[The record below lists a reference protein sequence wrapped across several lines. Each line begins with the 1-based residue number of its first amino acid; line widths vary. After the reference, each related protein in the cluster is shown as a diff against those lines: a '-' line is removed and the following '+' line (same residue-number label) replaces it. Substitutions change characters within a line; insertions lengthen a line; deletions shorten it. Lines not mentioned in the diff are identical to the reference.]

1 MDSTSWQFWID
12 IGGTFT
18 DCIAYLP
25 GFDAED
31 VPPHPKRVHPFS
43 NQILRRHKLLSSALT
58 PGIIQSVN
66 GLTVYDER
74 REAEIDGFWSQATF
88 RIADQQKQTTFEAT
102 ILQSHPGSLEL
113 SQPLPYDC
121 QGLRYEIVT
130 DVEAPIIGIHHLLE
144 IPLQESL
151 PPIRLRLGTTRGTN
165 ALLTRTGARTLFVTT
180 RGFKDILKIGN
191 QDRPDLFALDIK
203 KYDPLYD
210 LVFEASERIDT
221 YGNILTPLDLESV
234 IQALENAK
242 ASGIQS
248 IAICLMNAFAC
259 AQHECII
266 EELARKIGFDDISRS
281 SKVSP
286 LIKIVSRA
294 DTTVLNSYLN
304 PVLTKYIRDIT
315 HQLHPESSIRLLTS
329 AGGLVGAEKFSGRD
343 SILSGPAGGVVG
355 FSSIASQAGF
365 EKAIGF
371 DMGGT
376 STDVSR
382 FDGHF
387 EYEYETQKDGVRI
400 VTPMLAIETVAAGG
414 GSVCGFDGIKLTVG
428 PNSAGSDPGPAC
440 YGRGGPLTVTDLNL
454 VLGRIRPEQF
464 SIPLRQEASIESL
477 RRLGHSIEATTGH
490 RYEIHELAEAF
501 LNIANHNMAQA
512 IGNIS
517 VAKGYDPA
525 DYALVSFGGA
535 AAQHAC
541 GVARLLNIS
550 TILNH
555 PDGGI
560 LSAYGI
566 GQANVKR
573 QADLGIY
580 RQLNQAL
587 LQELEHDVVQTMIEL
602 QRQVESE
609 GYKTANISL
618 QVTAELRLLG
628 VDATLQIPI
637 SERTAESFD
646 WNVNYEQLTTL
657 FSDCHLQR
665 YGFTP
670 LKSDPPSRQLELV
683 TLRIVAIGQ
692 NSSPP
697 PLSTRSFVTTR
708 KSQET
713 TTFFQNGQRL
723 TAQCFS
729 REDLT
734 PGDQVTGPAIITEQ
748 FSTTLIEP
756 GWNAEVLSNF
766 ELLIESDAKTQHY
779 HHDPSTTTDPAMLEI
794 FNNHF
799 VSIANQMGLTLQN
812 TSNSVNVKERLDF
825 SCAIFTA
832 EGQLVVNAPHIPV
845 HLGAMGESVRA
856 ILDDHD
862 SISPGD
868 VFITNDPYRGGS
880 HLPDVT
886 IVTPVFNLE
895 NERIFFTASRA
906 HHSEIGGC
914 TPGSMPPFSQTLA
927 EEGVL
932 IKSRKL
938 INAGE
943 SEEHALQ
950 LLLEADEFP
959 SRSVDINLADIQA
972 QVAANHRG
980 AHDLKRMIERYGE
993 STVLSYMRSIQE
1005 AASAKMRQAL
1015 SKIPDG
1021 VYYGHDSLDEHFNE
1035 DYDAEIKVAITI
1047 QGDTAELD
1055 FTGTSPVLPNN
1066 LNANQAI
1073 VTAAVL
1079 YVLRLLIDEPIP
1091 LNQGVLEPITLIL
1104 PECFLNPTAG
1114 LTAADSPAVVGGNVE
1129 TSQRI
1134 VDVLLSALEL
1144 AAASQGTMNN
1154 LLFGDETFGYYETIC
1169 GGAGATARSPGADA
1183 VHTHMTN
1190 TRITDPEI
1198 LERRYPVQLNQFSI
1212 REQSGGQG
1220 IHSGGNG
1227 IIRKMT
1233 FLQPVTVS
1241 LLTQRRDQ
1249 NAPPGLNGGEA
1260 GKAGVNRVIFADGRE
1275 QKLSNRQQ
1283 LTINSGDQLTIETP
1297 GGGGWGSK
1305 HE

>member
-1 MDSTSWQFWID
+1 LDSTSWQFWID

-18 DCIAYLP
+18 DCIACLP
-25 GFDAED
+25 DSNADD
-31 VPPHPKRVHPFS
+31 VPSQPERGHQRL
-43 NQILRRHKLLSSALT
+43 NQVLRRHKLLSSALT
-58 PGIIQSVN
+58 PGIIESAD
-66 GLTVYDER
+66 GRTVYDDR
-74 REAEIDGFWSQATF
+74 RTAECNGFWSQAIF
-88 RIADQQKQTTFEAT
+88 RLADQRTQATFEAT
-102 ILQSHPGSLEL
+102 IVQSQHGSLEL
-113 SQPLPYDC
+113 SQPLPPDC
-121 QGLRYEIVT
+121 QGLRYEILT
-130 DVEAPIIGIHHLLE
+130 DAEAPIIGIHHLLE
-144 IPLQESL
+144 IPLQDPL

-165 ALLTRTGARTLFVTT
+165 ALLTRTGARTLFITT
-180 RGFKDILKIGN
+180 QGFGDILKIGN

-203 KYDPLYD
+203 KYVPLYD
-210 LVFEASERIDT
+210 AVFEVSERIDT
-221 YGNILTPLDLESV
+221 LGDVLTPLDLQSV
-234 IQALENAK
+234 TQALENAK

-248 IAICLMNAFAC
+248 VAICLMNAFAC
-259 AQHECII
+259 EQHELII
-266 EELARKIGFDDISRS
+266 EEVARKIGFDDISRS
-281 SKVSP
+281 SKISP
-286 LIKIVSRA
+286 LIKLVSRA

-304 PVLTKYIRDIT
+304 PVLTKYVQKIT
-315 HQLHPESSIRLLTS
+315 QWLHPESSIRLLTS
-329 AGGLVGAEKFSGRD
+329 AGGLIGAKEFSGRD

-355 FSSIASQAGF
+355 FSSIARQAGF

-387 EYEYETQKDGVRI
+387 EYEYETQKAGVRI

-414 GSVCGFDGIKLTVG
+414 GSVCSFDGIKLIVG
-428 PNSAGSDPGPAC
+428 PDSAGSDPGPAC
-440 YGRGGPLTVTDLNL
+440 YGQGGPLTVTDLNL

-464 SIPLRQEASIESL
+464 SIPLRPDASVE
-477 RRLGHSIEATTGH
+477 RLTALCHSIEATTGH

-525 DYALVSFGGA
+525 DYTLVSFGGA

-555 PDGGI
+555 PDAGI
-560 LSAYGI
+560 LSAYGM

-580 RQLNQAL
+580 RQLNQQL
-587 LQELEHDVVQTMIEL
+587 LEELKHDVDQAILEL
-602 QRQVESE
+602 QNQVESE
-609 GYKTANISL
+609 GYKTANINI

-628 VDATLQIPI
+628 VDATLQIPV
-637 SERTAESFD
+637 SEQTAESFV
-646 WNVNYEQLTTL
+646 WNVNKEQLTTL

-670 LKSDPPSRQLELV
+670 LKSNPTTGHLELV
-683 TLRIVAIGQ
+683 TLRIVAMGQ
-692 NSSPP
+692 TSSVQ
-697 PLSTRSFVTTR
+697 PLSTRSVGTTR
-708 KSQET
+708 TSNKT
-713 TTFFQNGQRL
+713 TIFFQNGQQL
-723 TAQCFS
+723 KAQCFC
-729 REDLT
+729 REDLSA
-734 PGDQVTGPAIITEQ
+734 GDQIIGPAIITEQ
-748 FSTTLIEP
+748 VSTTLVES
-756 GWNAEVLSNF
+756 GWNAEVLDNL
-766 ELLIESDAKTQHY
+766 ELLIESNSKTQQH
-779 HHDPSTTTDPAMLEI
+779 HHDPLINTDPAMLEI

-812 TSNSVNVKERLDF
+812 TSSSVNVKERLDF

-856 ILDDHD
+856 IIEDQD
-862 SISPGD
+862 SVSPGD

-886 IVTPVFNLE
+886 VVTPVFNAD
-895 NERIFFTASRA
+895 NDRIFFTASRA

-932 IKSRKL
+932 IRSRKL
-938 INAGE
+938 INAGK

-950 LLLEADEFP
+950 LLLESDEFP

-972 QVAANHRG
+972 QVAANRQG
-980 AHDLKRMIERYGE
+980 AHDLQRMIEQYSE
-993 STVLSYMRSIQE
+993 STVLSYMHSIQE

-1015 SKIPDG
+1015 SNIPDG
-1021 VYYGHDSLDEHFNE
+1021 IYHGQDFLDEHFNE
-1035 DYDAEIKVAITI
+1035 DYEAEIKVAITI
-1047 QGDTAELD
+1047 RGDTAELD

-1091 LNQGVLEPITLIL
+1091 LNQGVLEPVTLIL
-1104 PECFLNPTAG
+1104 PECFLNPTSG
-1114 LTAADSPAVVGGNVE
+1114 PTPAASPAVVGGNVE

-1154 LLFGDETFGYYETIC
+1154 LLFGDDTFGYYETIC
-1169 GGAGATARSPGADA
+1169 GGAGATCRSSGADA

-1212 REQSGGQG
+1212 RQQSGGQG

-1227 IIRKMT
+1227 IIRQLT

-1241 LLTQRRDQ
+1241 LLTQRRNQ
-1249 NAPPGLNGGEA
+1249 NRPPGLNGGEP
-1260 GKAGVNRVIFADGRE
+1260 GQAGVNRVVFADGRE
-1275 QKLSNRQQ
+1275 QILSNRQQ

-1297 GGGGWGSK
+1297 GGGGWGNSNG
-1305 HE
+1305 